1 MVDSLFSE
9 SWYRVADLKPRLR
22 SHAQIHRHA
31 YRGRDWYVLQDHSSG
46 RFHRFSP
53 EAYHIIGLM
62 DGRRTLDEIWEA
74 ACASLGDDMPTQEEV
89 IRLLSQLHQA
99 DVLQTDIPP
108 DIADLHKRHV
118 REKRVRLFGQLKS
131 PFAIRFPIFDPERFL
146 SATQFLVRRLYGWVG
161 LLVWCS
167 VVVSAI
173 VLAGIHWDE
182 LTSNLADR
190 VLAMENLFLLWLTY
204 PVIKALHEFGHAY
217 TVKHW
222 GGEVHEM
229 GIMLLVFMPIPYVDA
244 SSSSAFQEKHRRI
257 IVGGAGIM
265 IEAFLAALAMWLWV
279 NVEPGVV
286 RALAFNVMI
295 IAGIST
301 LLFNGNPLLRFDA
314 YYILSDYLEIPNLG
328 SRSNRYVG
336 YLIQRYLFKIKEVS
350 SPVSAPGEAPWLGF
364 YGIASFAYRMFIM
377 VRIAMFVAS
386 KFFVIGVA
394 LAAWGFFNML
404 IMPLYKVLKYTFT
417 DPAMQRK
424 RGRIL
429 SVGGILAGLLT
440 LMVLAVPVPSFTV
453 AEGVLWAP
461 ENSQVYANT
470 DGFVKKVI
478 VSSGQTVYRGDP
490 LIICENPELAAEV
503 EVLEAQLSEFE
514 SRHRLSVTRDRTEAE
529 ILMDDMGCIKAEL
542 ARKKGE
548 QDDLLIRSP
557 ADGIFILPS
566 PEDLPDRFVR
576 RGVPLGYVIDFSKVT
591 VRAVVPQ
598 HDVNRVR
605 TETRMVVARLAETVS
620 QEFPAIIKR
629 EVPAASSNL
638 PSMALSLEGGGTL
651 ALDPREKE
659 KLKAFEKFFQFEI
672 LVSGYTLKTIGERVF
687 VRFEHD
693 PEPLAFRWYRGV
705 RRTLLSNFNV

>member
-31 YRGRDWYVLQDHSSG
+31 YRGRDWYVLQDH
-46 RFHRFSP
+46 
-53 EAYHIIGLM
+53 
-62 DGRRTLDEIWEA
+62 GRRTLDEIWEA

-118 REKRVRLFGQLKS
+118 REKRGRLFGQLKS

-146 SATQFLVRRLYGWVG
+146 SATQFLVRRLYGWAG

-173 VLAGIHWDE
+173 VLAGIHWDQ

-190 VLAMENLFLLWLTY
+190 VLALENLFLLWLTY

-295 IAGIST
+295 IAGVST

-328 SRSNRYVG
+328 SRSNRYIG
-336 YLIQRYLFKIKEVS
+336 YLVQRYPFKIKEVT

-548 QDDLLIRSP
+548 Q
-557 ADGIFILPS
+557 
-566 PEDLPDRFVR
+566 
-576 RGVPLGYVIDFSKVT
+576 PLGYVIDFSKVT

-598 HDVNRVR
+598 HDVDRVR
-605 TETRMVVARLAETVS
+605 TETRMVVAKLAETVS

-659 KLKAFEKFFQFEI
+659 ELKAFEKFFQFEI

-705 RRTLLSNFNV
+705 RRTLLSNFNI